1 MQLVSEKILTDSFK
15 PDPKFEAVY
24 PRLDGYKL
32 WDPSS
37 WTNGHPHQFYA
48 RMREEAPVMWS
59 EMGKRGSGF
68 WSVTRYEDLRSVEL
82 NPAVFSSERGSINMA
97 IQPRENWK
105 PAILME
111 AAMNSLINLDAP
123 RHMDCLLYTSPSPRD
138 RNVSRMPSSA

>member
-1 MQLVSEKILTDSFK
+1 
-15 PDPKFEAVY
+15 
-24 PRLDGYKL
+24 
-32 WDPSS
+32 
-37 WTNGHPHQFYA
+37 
-48 RMREEAPVMWS
+48 MWS

-123 RHMDCLLYTSPSPRD
+123 RHMEMRMQQLDFFIPRYVAELKEKVEKKVSELLDNVEANGPEVDFVTVSYTHLTLPTKLS
-138 RNVSRMPSSA
+138 V